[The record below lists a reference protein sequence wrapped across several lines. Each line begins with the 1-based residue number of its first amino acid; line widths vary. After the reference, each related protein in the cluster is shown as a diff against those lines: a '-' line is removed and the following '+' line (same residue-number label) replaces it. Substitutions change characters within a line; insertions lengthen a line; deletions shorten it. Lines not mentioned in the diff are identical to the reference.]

1 MRRLIVAVIVFAG
14 LTATAQAETWFSELE
29 LMTDQSAPSC
39 VGLATEHWQLSL
51 SDSTLSGGYLTGG
64 TLFAIE
70 VAADGSVDAA
80 VKLPVASTLE
90 KLSGNAARHEL
101 YLTNTKYACTWK
113 FAPRDDSDGKTPAP

>member
-1 MRRLIVAVIVFAG
+1 MRRLIAATIVFAG

-29 LMTDQSAPSC
+29 LMTDQSAPGC

-51 SDSTLSGGYLTGG
+51 SDSTLRGGYLTGS

-90 KLSGNAARHEL
+90 KLSGNAARREL

-113 FAPRDDSDGKTPAP
+113 FAPHDDSNDKTRVP